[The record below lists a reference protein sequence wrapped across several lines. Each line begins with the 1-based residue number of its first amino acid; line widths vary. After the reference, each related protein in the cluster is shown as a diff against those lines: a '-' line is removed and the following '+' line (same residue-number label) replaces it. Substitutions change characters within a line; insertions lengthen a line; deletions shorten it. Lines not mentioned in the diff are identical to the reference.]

1 MRFCR
6 VAGLIAGLTVAAS
19 ASQAGAQSFSRRI
32 DLLRLQDQAMATA
45 AAVFQSSGKSC
56 NAELAK
62 LRTLYAD
69 PRFDRMAVDTRRTT
83 LFAVMICAESRD
95 LPFAVEAARR
105 LEPIASAPME
115 VSAVHSVQ
123 ISEALQRGAEGEAA
137 RLFLSLVD
145 KQPAVVADWD
155 PEMVSPFADY
165 IVGEPDLSLKVAE
178 RLSTLEWTNDASQR
192 AARNIWALSW
202 GWQLADRGKLK
213 EAGAAVDKADELYV
227 MLMVAGDRR
236 FAAVWDRFAR
246 EQRFDWTALATARLD
261 RATKELGEKPDSLR
275 PADDMLAALRA
286 LGRLDEAIQVGE
298 AFRARIQDGE
308 AFEDGQSQSDDV
320 LIGLGQALFEA
331 SRYAEAEAVFRQAV
345 TLGEPE
351 DSGEVA
357 VDARLALAG
366 RLLDLA
372 RARDALAVLEP
383 IGEKQVTPYGRLWVE
398 SQRACAQ
405 ADLDPKAAAAKIL
418 ILDKER
424 QENPAALSQA
434 LICTNR
440 LDEAAALM
448 VERLRDPRHRS
459 GALDPYWVT
468 RGPATPPAWLAEFE
482 RRRQLVLNNPA
493 VLAALDVAG
502 RKVEAPLA
510 GDYWGGF

>member
-1 MRFCR
+1 MRLSR
-6 VAGLIAGLTVAAS
+6 VAGVIAGLTVAAT

-32 DLLRLQDQAMATA
+32 DLLRLQDEAMAAA
-45 AAVFQSSGKSC
+45 AAVFQTSGKSC
-56 NAELAK
+56 NAEFAR
-62 LRTLYAD
+62 LRTLYGD
-69 PRFDRMAVDTRRTT
+69 PRFDRMAVDARRTA
-83 LFAVMICAESRD
+83 LFAVMVCAESRD
-95 LPFAVEAARR
+95 LPFAVQAARR

-137 RLFLSLVD
+137 RLFLSLAD

-165 IVGEPDLSLKVAE
+165 IEDDPDLSLKVAE
-178 RLSTLEWTNDASQR
+178 RLSTLAWTNDASRR
-192 AARNIWALSW
+192 AARNTWALSW
-202 GWQLADRGKLK
+202 GWQLADRGKLR

-227 MLMVAGDRR
+227 MLMIAGDRR
-236 FAAVWDRFAR
+236 FAGVWDRFAR
-246 EQRFDWTALATARLD
+246 ERRFDWTALATARLEQ
-261 RATKELGEKPDSLR
+261 ATADLAGKPDSLR
-275 PADDMLAALRA
+275 PADEMIGALRA
-286 LGRLDEAIQVGE
+286 LGRLEEAIQTGE
-298 AFRARIQDGE
+298 AFRARILDGE
-308 AFEDGQSQSDDV
+308 VFEDGAGRTDRV
-320 LIGLGQALFEA
+320 LIGLAQALFEA
-331 SRYAEAEAVFRQAV
+331 GRFSEAEAVFKEAI
-345 TLGEPE
+345 TLSEPE
-351 DSGEVA
+351 DSGDVA
-357 VDARLALAG
+357 VDARLAWAG

-372 RARDALAVLEP
+372 RPREALAALEP

-405 ADLDPKAAAAKIL
+405 AELDPKAAAAL
-418 ILDKER
+418 IAGLDKAR
-424 QENPAALSQA
+424 DENPAALSQA

-448 VERLRDPRHRS
+448 IERLRDPRHRS
-459 GALDPYWVT
+459 GALDPYWIT
-468 RGPATPPAWLAEFE
+468 RGPETVPASLAEFE

-493 VLAALDVAG
+493 VLAALEVAG

>member
-1 MRFCR
+1 MGLSR
-6 VAGLIAGLTVAAS
+6 VVGVLAGLAVAVS

-32 DLLRLQDQAMATA
+32 DLLRLQDEAMTTA
-45 AAVFQSSGKSC
+45 AAVFQTSGKSC
-56 NAELAK
+56 NAEFAR
-62 LRTLYAD
+62 LRTLFAD
-69 PRFDRMAVDTRRTT
+69 PRFDRMAVDSRRTA
-83 LFAVMICAESRD
+83 LFAVMVCAESRD

-115 VSAVHSVQ
+115 VSAVYSVQ

-137 RLFLSLVD
+137 RLFLALAD
-145 KQPAVVADWD
+145 KEPRVVAGWD

-165 IVGEPDLSLKVAE
+165 IEDEPDLSLRVAE
-178 RLSTLEWTNDASQR
+178 RLSTLEWTNDASRR
-192 AARNIWALSW
+192 AARNSWALSW

-227 MLMVAGDRR
+227 LLMVAGDRR
-236 FAAVWDRFAR
+236 FSQVWDRFAR
-246 EQRFDWTALATARLD
+246 DRRFDWTALATARLD
-261 RATKELGEKPDSLR
+261 RATTDLADKPGSLR
-275 PADDMLAALRA
+275 PAGDMIGALRA
-286 LGRLDEAIQVGE
+286 LGRVDEAIQVGE

-308 AFEDGQSQSDDV
+308 AFEDRQSQSDDV
-320 LIGLGQALFEA
+320 LIGLGQALFETG
-331 SRYAEAEAVFRQAV
+331 RYHDAEAVFEEAIA
-345 TLGEPE
+345 LGEPE

-357 VDARLALAG
+357 VDARMAWAG

-372 RARDALAVLEP
+372 RPRDALAALAP
-383 IGEKQVTPYGRLWVE
+383 IGEKQVTPYGRLWVD

-405 ADLDPKAAAAKIL
+405 ADLDPKAAAAAIIGLETGRK
-418 ILDKER
+418 
-424 QENPAALSQA
+424 ENPAALSQA
-434 LICTNR
+434 LICANR

-448 VERLRDPRHRS
+448 IERLRDPRHRA
-459 GALDPYWVT
+459 GALDPYWIT
-468 RGPATPPAWLAEFE
+468 RGPKTAPAWLTEFE
-482 RRRQLVLNNPA
+482 RRRQRVLNNPA

>member
-1 MRFCR
+1 MRLSR
-6 VAGLIAGLTVAAS
+6 VAGVFAGLAVAAS
-19 ASQAGAQSFSRRI
+19 ATQAGAQSFSRRI
-32 DLLRLQDQAMATA
+32 DLLRLQDEAMATA

-56 NAELAK
+56 TAEFAR

-69 PRFDRMAVDTRRTT
+69 PRFDRMAVDTRRTA

-95 LPFAVEAARR
+95 LPFAVEAAKR

-123 ISEALQRGAEGEAA
+123 ISEALQRGAEDEAA
-137 RLFLSLVD
+137 RLFLALVD
-145 KQPAVVADWD
+145 KQPALVADWD

-165 IVGEPDLSLKVAE
+165 IEGEPDLSLKVAE
-178 RLSTLEWTNDASQR
+178 RLSTLDWTNEASRR
-192 AARNIWALSW
+192 AARNTWALSW
-202 GWQLADRGKLK
+202 GWQLADRGKLA
-213 EAGAAVDKADELYV
+213 EAGAAVGKADELYV

-236 FAAVWDRFAR
+236 FAAVWDSFAKGS
-246 EQRFDWTALATARLD
+246 RFDWTALATARLD
-261 RATKELGEKPDSLR
+261 QATAELAEKPDSLR
-275 PADDMLAALRA
+275 PADDMIAALRA

-331 SRYAEAEAVFRQAV
+331 GRYPEAEAVFREAV
-345 TLGEPE
+345 SLGEPE

-357 VDARLALAG
+357 VDARLALAS

-372 RARDALAVLEP
+372 KPRDALAALEP
-383 IGEKQVTPYGRLWVE
+383 IGEKQVTPYGRLWVD

-405 ADLDPKAAAAKIL
+405 AELDPKTAAATIVALEKGR
-418 ILDKER
+418 K
-424 QENPAALSQA
+424 ENPAALSQA

-440 LDEAAALM
+440 LAEASALM
-448 VERLRDPRHRS
+448 IERLRDPRHRA

-468 RGPATPPAWLAEFE
+468 RGPEKVPAWLAEFE
-482 RRRQLVLNNPA
+482 RRRQKMLNDPA
-493 VLAALDVAG
+493 VLAALEVAG

>member
-1 MRFCR
+1 MRLSR
-6 VAGLIAGLTVAAS
+6 VAGVLAGLTVAAT

-32 DLLRLQDQAMATA
+32 DLLRLQDEAVATA

-56 NAELAK
+56 GVEFAR

-69 PRFDRMAVDTRRTT
+69 PRFDRMAVDTRRTA
-83 LFAVMICAESRD
+83 LFAMMVCAESRD
-95 LPFAVEAARR
+95 LPFAVHAARR
-105 LEPIASAPME
+105 LEPIAVAPME
-115 VSAVHSVQ
+115 VSTVHSVQ
-123 ISEALQRGAEGEAA
+123 ISEALQRGAESEAA
-137 RLFLSLVD
+137 RLFLSLAD
-145 KQPAVVADWD
+145 KQPRLVADWD

-165 IVGEPDLSLKVAE
+165 LEDDPDLSLKVAE
-178 RLSTLEWTNDASQR
+178 RLSTLDWTNDASRR
-192 AARNIWALSW
+192 AARNTWALSW
-202 GWQLADRGKLK
+202 GWQLADSGKLK

-236 FAAVWDRFAR
+236 FSRVWDRFAR
-246 EQRFDWTALATARLD
+246 ERRFDWTALATARLD
-261 RATKELGEKPDSLR
+261 QATADMADNPASLR
-275 PADDMLAALRA
+275 PAEEMIAALRA
-286 LGRLDEAIQVGE
+286 LGRLDEAIQTGE
-298 AFRARIQDGE
+298 AFRARLQDGE
-308 AFEDGQSQSDDV
+308 VFEDGDRRAGR
-320 LIGLGQALFEA
+320 LMIGLGQALFEA
-331 SRYAEAEAVFRQAV
+331 GRYGEAEAVFGEAII
-345 TLGEPE
+345 LGEPV

-357 VDARLALAG
+357 VDARLAWAG

-372 RARDALAVLEP
+372 RPREALATLEP

-405 ADLDPKAAAAKIL
+405 ADLDPGAAAATIIGL
-418 ILDKER
+418 EKER
-424 QENPAALSQA
+424 KENPAALSQA

-448 VERLRDPRHRS
+448 IERLRDPRHRA
-459 GALDPYWVT
+459 GALDPYWIT
-468 RGPATPPAWLAEFE
+468 RGPEKVPAWQAEFE
-482 RRRQLVLNNPA
+482 RRRQTVLNNPD

>member
-1 MRFCR
+1 MRCSR
-6 VAGLIAGLTVAAS
+6 VAGVIAGLTLAVA

-32 DLLRLQDQAMATA
+32 DLLRLQDEAMAAA

-56 NAELAK
+56 NAELAR

-69 PRFDRMAVDTRRTT
+69 PRFDRMGVDTRRTT
-83 LFAVMICAESRD
+83 LFAAMVCAEARD

-105 LEPIASAPME
+105 LAPIAAAPME
-115 VSAVHSVQ
+115 IGAVHSVQ
-123 ISEALQRGAEGEAA
+123 ISDALQRGAEGEAA

-145 KQPAVVADWD
+145 RQPQVVAEWD

-165 IVGEPDLSLKVAE
+165 IEGEPDLSLKVAE
-178 RLSTLEWTNDASQR
+178 RLSTLEWTNDASRR

-202 GWQLADRGKLK
+202 GWQLADRGRLK

-236 FAAVWDRFAR
+236 FADVWDRFAR

-261 RATKELGEKPDSLR
+261 RAAAELGEKPDSLR

-298 AFRARIQDGE
+298 AFQARILDGE
-308 AFEDGQSQSDDV
+308 AFADGQSQADDV
-320 LIGLGQALFEA
+320 LIGLAQALFEA
-331 SRYAEAEAVFRQAV
+331 GRYAESEAVFRQAI

-351 DSGEVA
+351 DAGEVS

-372 RARDALAVLEP
+372 RPRDALAVLEP

-405 ADLDPKAAAAKIL
+405 AELDPAAAAATMRL
-418 ILDKER
+418 LDKER
-424 QENPAALSQA
+424 AENPAALSQA
-434 LICTNR
+434 LICNNR
-440 LDEAAALM
+440 LDEAATLM
-448 VERLRDPRHRS
+448 IERLRDPRHRS

-468 RGPATPPAWLAEFE
+468 RGPAKPPAWLAEFE

-493 VLAALDVAG
+493 VLAALDAAG